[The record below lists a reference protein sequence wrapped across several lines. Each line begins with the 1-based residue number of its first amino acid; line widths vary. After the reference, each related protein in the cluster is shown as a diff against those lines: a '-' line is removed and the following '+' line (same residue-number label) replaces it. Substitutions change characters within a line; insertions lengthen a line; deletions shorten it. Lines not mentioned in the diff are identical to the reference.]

1 MDLLPVIHFFVILP
15 AKHFRFSSKRRLQSI
30 IRTDNMSAIDSLL
43 RASPRGKIEMM
54 KSNPGIVEESL
65 DPEDWEAMRILGH
78 RMVDDMLDHLK
89 TIRQQ
94 PAWSHAPEQVK
105 AHFREPLPLNPQPA
119 GDVYQEFLDYVLPY
133 PVGNTHPRFWGW
145 VFGTGTLT
153 GAFAEFLAAVMNT
166 NSGDLDHHSA
176 NHVEKQVL
184 DWLKELLGYPAEAS
198 GLLTSGCSAANLIGL
213 AVARNA
219 KAGFDVRKRGLDA
232 APNKL
237 ILYTSEQIHSSI
249 QKSVELLGLGNDAIR
264 YLETDDNFRMD
275 IEALRTAISHDLE
288 KGYQPFCVVGA
299 AGSTNTGSTDDLN
312 ALADVCQE
320 HNLWLH
326 IDAAFGA
333 WAVLAPEV
341 RDQVVGMERA
351 DSLAFDLHKWMYMPY
366 EIGCVLVRNEQI
378 HRQTFSLT
386 PAYLASV
393 GDGRG
398 LTGGDL
404 PWLTDLG
411 YQLSRQFRALK
422 AWMSFKEHGVNKYG
436 RLIRQNIEQA
446 RYLEELVTS
455 AEDLELAAPVP
466 LNVVCFRYAPM
477 GLGDAALN
485 TLNKEILV
493 ELQERG
499 IAVPSGTT
507 LRGRYVL
514 RVGITNH
521 RSRRED
527 FEVLVQEVIRIG
539 RQLATE
545 IL

>member
-1 MDLLPVIHFFVILP
+1 
-15 AKHFRFSSKRRLQSI
+15 
-30 IRTDNMSAIDSLL
+30 
-43 RASPRGKIEMM
+43 
-54 KSNPGIVEESL
+54 
-65 DPEDWEAMRILGH
+65 
-78 RMVDDMLDHLK
+78 MVDDMLDHMK
-89 TIRQQ
+89 STRQR
-94 PAWSHAPEQVK
+94 PAWLHAPEHVK
-105 AHFREPLPLNPQPA
+105 AHFREALPLEPQPA

-145 VFGTGTLT
+145 VFGTGTLM
-153 GAFAEFLAAVMNT
+153 GAYAEFLAAVMNT
-166 NSGDLDHHSA
+166 NAGDLDYHSA
-176 NHVEKQVL
+176 NYVEKQVL
-184 DWLKELLGYPAEAS
+184 DWLKEMLGYPAQAS

-219 KAGFDVRKRGLDA
+219 RAGFDVRKQGLPA
-232 APNKL
+232 APHKL
-237 ILYTSEQIHSSI
+237 IVYASEQIHSSV
-249 QKSVELLGLGNDAIR
+249 QKSVELLGLGSDAIR

-275 IEALRTAISHDLE
+275 INGLKTSISQDLE

-312 ALADVCQE
+312 ALADICQQYD
-320 HNLWLH
+320 LWLH
-326 IDAAFGA
+326 VDAAFGA

-341 RDQVVGMERA
+341 KDQVSGMERA

-366 EIGCVLVRNEQI
+366 EIGCVLVRDAQI
-378 HRQTFSLT
+378 HRQAFSLT

-422 AWMSFKEHGVNKYG
+422 AWMSLKEHGVYKYE
-436 RLIRQNIEQA
+436 RMIQQNIEQA
-446 RYLEELVTS
+446 VYLAELVTS
-455 AEDLELAAPVP
+455 TDELELAAPVP
-466 LNVVCFRYAPM
+466 LNVVCFRYVKA
-477 GLGDAALN
+477 GLDEAAMDR
-485 TLNKEILV
+485 LNKEILV

-507 LRGRYVL
+507 LRGKYVL

-527 FEVLVQEVIRIG
+527 FEILVREVVRIG
-539 RQLATE
+539 RRVAAE
-545 IL
+545 IA